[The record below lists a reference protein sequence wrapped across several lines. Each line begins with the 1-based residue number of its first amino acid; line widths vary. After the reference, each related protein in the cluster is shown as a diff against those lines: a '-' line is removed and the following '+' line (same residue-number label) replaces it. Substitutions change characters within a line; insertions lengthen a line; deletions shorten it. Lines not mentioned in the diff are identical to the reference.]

1 MMNVTGYSFYHLSIR
16 HVMLSVSGFR
26 RFTVVG
32 FCSGEVGVT
41 ADLGGRVGEELV
53 VEFRNEKLFLTRQR
67 HHELKE
73 TIKLIIIKTIHF

>member
-1 MMNVTGYSFYHLSIR
+1 
-16 HVMLSVSGFR
+16 MLSVSGFR
-26 RFTVVG
+26 RFAVVG

-41 ADLGGRVGEELV
+41 AHLRGRVGYELV

-73 TIKLIIIKTIHF
+73 IIKLQINLY